1 MTSRNDPR
9 LDVYAWDAFGT
20 GYAYAPAGDSELAKS
35 TNTVGLPVWLEN
47 GAAPLHL
54 FSLAE
59 LHFIIAECK
68 ARTGADASGN
78 LAAAVQASFDDY
90 AAATEE
96 ALGDASAY
104 VAALGAPTLAE
115 VMVQKYLAQTRDEQV
130 QTYNDLRRCKAQ
142 GEEFVKLLNPNNSQG
157 GQNRVAAA
165 PALRQQ
171 RCGFKSQRDRRFRHG
186 QRRRQLYLHRER
198 MAVWRK
204 PLSIIQTDI
213 NKIAARTIRTAIF
226 ISEQTEFLYF
236 TAILRAVAPALTT

>member
-157 GQNRVAAA
+157 GQNQWPLRLPYGNSDVVSNPNVTAAFGTGNDA
-165 PALRQQ
+165 
-171 RCGFKSQRDRRFRHG
+171 GNYIFT
-186 QRRRQLYLHRER
+186 EN
-198 MAVWRK
+198 VWLFGGSR
-204 PLSIIQTDI
+204 
-213 NKIAARTIRTAIF
+213 
-226 ISEQTEFLYF
+226 
-236 TAILRAVAPALTT
+236 